1 MIEPTMRNLN
11 LLVFLTMLL
20 SLALLNS
27 SANAQ
32 PSYKANWVLI
42 YENDE
47 EGKRVQGSKDQLIK
61 AIQNGEV
68 VRVSWVHLISPDPL
82 QKVEHLVEAA
92 YLTIMNDETVLAQ
105 IDPIM
110 SQSPDFEGKHIILT
124 ENVEMGLVVSTS
136 GRNNYVRRNMIT
148 GEIIDR
154 GSGKRAYKWFIHK

>member
-1 MIEPTMRNLN
+1 MKIRNLR
-11 LLVFLTMLL
+11 LQVFLLML
-20 SLALLNS
+20 SLALCNS
-27 SANAQ
+27 VAVAQ
-32 PSYKANWVLI
+32 SSYKANWVLI

-61 AIQNGEV
+61 AIQDGEV
-68 VRVSWVHLISPDPL
+68 VRISWVHLISPDPL

-92 YLTIMNDETVLAQ
+92 FLTIMNDETVLAQ

-110 SQSPDFEGKHIILT
+110 SQSPDFEGQHIVLT